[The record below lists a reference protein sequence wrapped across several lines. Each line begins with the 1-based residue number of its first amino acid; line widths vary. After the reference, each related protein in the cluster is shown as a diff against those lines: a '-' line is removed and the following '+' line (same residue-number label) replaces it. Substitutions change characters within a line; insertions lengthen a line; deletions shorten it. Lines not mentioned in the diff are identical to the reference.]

1 MRPTAQDL
9 FKGQSICVTVNPY
22 GVIHTPNNAAA
33 AAAAAVL
40 CVCSLAADLTQSLI
54 PENDS
59 GRGNTVHSQ
68 SFLHNTS

>member
-22 GVIHTPNNAAA
+22 GVIHTPNNAA